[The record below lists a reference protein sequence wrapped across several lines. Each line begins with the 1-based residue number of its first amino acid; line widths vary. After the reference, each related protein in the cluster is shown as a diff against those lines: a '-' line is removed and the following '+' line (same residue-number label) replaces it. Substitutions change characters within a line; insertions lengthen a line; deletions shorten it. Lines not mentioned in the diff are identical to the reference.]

1 LCVSPTCFFIV
12 SSFDLMSSP
21 TYTAQPHGMGSL
33 QTITIMQQP
42 GSSQAKRILVVQTV
56 LTLALTAVA
65 VIFGVIHAISVMI
78 GAGVCTMANALLAF
92 WVFKP
97 YRAQEAGLL
106 VMRFY
111 AAEIIKIIFILVMFG
126 IAIALIDGLNFP
138 ALLGAY
144 FVAQVIPVLF
154 ASSTGAAKKT

>member
-1 LCVSPTCFFIV
+1 
-12 SSFDLMSSP
+12 MGSP

-42 GSSQAKRILVVQTV
+42 DAAQVKRVLAAQIV
-56 LTLALTAVA
+56 LTLVLTALAAAFGA
-65 VIFGVIHAISVMI
+65 VHALSVMI

-97 YRAQEAGLL
+97 YRAQEAGVL

-111 AAEIIKIIFILVMFG
+111 AAEIIKIVFILVMFG

-144 FVAQVIPVLF
+144 FVAQVIPVLI
-154 ASSTGAAKKT
+154 ASSTDAEKKT